1 MTICELKELGSKIQ
15 AFLNSQ
21 DVELTKSSGIW
32 IANTRLQ
39 ETLISLN
46 VKIITRSE
54 LEQLGLKVR
63 EVLLSH
69 EMKLIKY
76 RGQGNTRSKRDTYIH
91 NHPENLANRVEF
103 NVYTQC

>member
-21 DVELTKSSGIW
+21 DVELTKSSGMGK
-32 IANTRLQ
+32 ANTRLQ
-39 ETLISLN
+39 EILISLN
-46 VKIITRSE
+46 VNIITRSE

-63 EVLLSH
+63 EILLSH
-69 EMKLIKY
+69 DMKLIKY
-76 RGQGNTRSKRDTYIH
+76 RGQRNTRSKRDAYIH
-91 NHPENLANRVEF
+91 NHPENLVNRVEF

>member
-21 DVELTKSSGIW
+21 DVELTKSSGMGK
-32 IANTRLQ
+32 ANTRLQ
-39 ETLISLN
+39 EILISLN
-46 VKIITRSE
+46 IKIITCSE

-63 EVLLSH
+63 DILLSH
-69 EMKLIKY
+69 DMKLIKY
-76 RGQGNTRSKRDTYIH
+76 RGQGNTRSKRDAYIH